1 MVSLFSIHRVKS
13 AREGPTIASK
23 THRQAQS
30 IIWKTTLQVMQRSK
44 NASKTILTRK
54 VTLVASPRVAAAS
67 NRTSYQSRNG
77 AKASAFKETKPS
89 TARSNLIW

>member
-1 MVSLFSIHRVKS
+1 MVSSFSIHQVKS

-30 IIWKTTLQVMQRSK
+30 TIWKTTLQVMQRSK
-44 NASKTILTRK
+44 NASKTILTKK

-67 NRTSYQSRNG
+67 RRMSYQSRNG
-77 AKASAFKETKPS
+77 ARASASNQTKPS